1 MTSNSQVGGAS
12 FRDPAGFMFERDGM
26 LYRQVNQAG
35 RIDYDLLM
43 SSGLYERLVDRGLI
57 IPHQE
62 VDLPPAEP
70 LSAYKLLQPAR
81 IPFISYPYEWSFSQ
95 LKNAART
102 TLLIQKMALETGLSL
117 KDASAYNI
125 QFSGGRAKL
134 IDTLSFEKYQAGE
147 PWTAYRQFCQHF
159 LAPLALM
166 AYQDL
171 RLSGLLREYIDGIPL
186 DLASKLLPR
195 RTYFNPSLMIHLHLH
210 ARSMRRYSTRTV
222 ERATVSGKMS
232 KNALLGLIESL
243 LGAVSRLKVKVTGT
257 DWADYYDQTNY
268 SPAAFDAKKR
278 IVEEYLGQTGAQ
290 LVWDLGANTGE
301 FSRLATA
308 SGMLTIAFDI
318 DPAAVEKNYRA
329 CLRGKESLMLPLVM
343 DLTNPSPGLGWHQQE
358 RLSLLARG
366 PADAVLALALI
377 HHLVIGNNV
386 PLPRVV
392 QFLRD
397 CGKWLVIEFIPKE
410 DSQVQKM
417 LAMRQDIFSDYTQAG
432 FEAAFKASF
441 DILASAPV
449 AESNR
454 HIYLMRL
461 RQA

>member
-1 MTSNSQVGGAS
+1 MISTSQVGGAS
-12 FRDPAGFMFERDGM
+12 FRDPAGFIFEQDEV
-26 LYRQVNQAG
+26 LYRQVNRVGQA
-35 RIDYDLLM
+35 DYDLLM
-43 SSGLYERLVDRGLI
+43 SSGLYQRLVDRGFLI
-57 IPHQE
+57 SHQE
-62 VDLPPAEP
+62 VDMPPAEATI
-70 LSAYKLLQPAR
+70 AYKLLLPER

-102 TLLIQKMALETGLSL
+102 TLLIHKMALEAGLSL

-125 QFSGGRAKL
+125 QFSDGRGKL
-134 IDTLSFEKYQAGE
+134 IDTLSFEKYQTGE

-159 LAPLALM
+159 LAPLALI

-171 RLSGLLREYIDGIPL
+171 RLSGLLRDYIDGIPL
-186 DLASKLLPR
+186 DLASKLLPS
-195 RTYFNPSLMIHLHLH
+195 RTYINLGLLIHLHLH

-222 ERATVSGKMS
+222 KRSMVSGKMS
-232 KNALLGLIESL
+232 KNALLGLIDSL
-243 LGAVSRLKVKVTGT
+243 LGSISRLKVNVTGT

-268 SPAAFDAKKR
+268 TPAAFESKKLL
-278 IVEEYLGQTGAQ
+278 VAEYLGQTGAH

-308 SGMLTIAFDI
+308 VGIQTIAFDI

-329 CLRGKESLMLPLVM
+329 CLRDKERLLLPLVM
-343 DLTNPSPGLGWHQQE
+343 DLTNPSPGLGWHHQE
-358 RLSLLARG
+358 RRSLLARA

-397 CGKWLVIEFIPKE
+397 CGKWLIIEFIPKE

-417 LAMRQDIFSDYTQAG
+417 LAMRKDIFPGYTQGDFEEAFGAG
-432 FEAAFKASF
+432 FE
-441 DILASAPV
+441 ILASAQV
-449 AESNR
+449 EASNR
-454 HIYLMRL
+454 RIYLMRA
-461 RQA
+461 R

>member
-1 MTSNSQVGGAS
+1 MISTSHVGGAS
-12 FRDPAGFMFERDGM
+12 FRDPAGFIFEQDGV
-26 LYRQVNQAG
+26 LYRQVNLVGQA
-35 RIDYDLLM
+35 DYDLLM
-43 SSGLYERLVDRGLI
+43 SSGLYQRLVDRGYLI
-57 IPHQE
+57 SHQE
-62 VDLPPAEP
+62 VDLPPADP
-70 LSAYKLLQPAR
+70 AIAYKLLLPER

-95 LKNAART
+95 LKNAARI
-102 TLLIQKMALETGLSL
+102 TLLIQKMALEADQSL

-125 QFSGGRAKL
+125 QFSGGRGKL

-171 RLSGLLREYIDGIPL
+171 RLSGLLRDYIDGIPL
-186 DLASKLLPR
+186 DLTGKLLPI
-195 RTYFNPSLMIHLHLH
+195 RTYLNLGLLIHLHLH

-222 ERATVSGKMS
+222 ERSTVSGRMS
-232 KNALLGLIESL
+232 KNALLGLIDSL
-243 LGAVSRLKVKVTGT
+243 LGAISRLKVKVTGT

-268 SPAAFDAKKR
+268 TPAAFESKKR
-278 IVEEYLGQTGAQ
+278 LVAEYLGQTGAH

-308 SGMLTIAFDI
+308 AGIQTVAFDI

-329 CLRGKESLMLPLVM
+329 CLRDKERLLFPLVM
-343 DLTNPSPGLGWHQQE
+343 DLTNPSPGLGWHHQE
-358 RLSLLARG
+358 RRSLLARA

-397 CGKWLVIEFIPKE
+397 CGKWLIIEFIPKE

-417 LAMRQDIFSDYTQAG
+417 LAMRKDIFPGYTQAG
-432 FEAAFKASF
+432 FEKAFGAGF
-441 DILASAPV
+441 EILASAPV
-449 AESNR
+449 EASNR
-454 HIYLMRL
+454 RIYLMRA
-461 RQA
+461 R

>member
-1 MTSNSQVGGAS
+1 MISTSHVGGAS
-12 FRDPAGFMFERDGM
+12 FRDPAGFIFEQDGV
-26 LYRQVNQAG
+26 LYRQVNLVGQA
-35 RIDYDLLM
+35 DYDLLM
-43 SSGLYERLVDRGLI
+43 SSGLYQRLVDRGYLI
-57 IPHQE
+57 SHQE
-62 VDLPPAEP
+62 VDLPPADP
-70 LSAYKLLQPAR
+70 AIAYKLLLPER

-95 LKNAART
+95 LKNAARI
-102 TLLIQKMALETGLSL
+102 TLLIQKMALEADQSL

-125 QFSGGRAKL
+125 QFSGGRGKL

-171 RLSGLLREYIDGIPL
+171 RLSGLLRDYIDGIPL
-186 DLASKLLPR
+186 DLTGKLLPI
-195 RTYFNPSLMIHLHLH
+195 RTYLNLGLLIHLHLH

-222 ERATVSGKMS
+222 KRSTVSGRMS
-232 KNALLGLIESL
+232 KNALLGLIDSL
-243 LGAVSRLKVKVTGT
+243 LGAISRLKVKVTGT

-268 SPAAFDAKKR
+268 TPAAFESKKR
-278 IVEEYLGQTGAQ
+278 LVAEYLGQTGAH

-308 SGMLTIAFDI
+308 AGIQTVAFDI

-329 CLRGKESLMLPLVM
+329 CLRDKERLLFPLVM
-343 DLTNPSPGLGWHQQE
+343 DLTNPSPGLGWHHQE
-358 RLSLLARG
+358 RRSLLARA

-397 CGKWLVIEFIPKE
+397 CGKWLIIEFIPKE

-417 LAMRQDIFSDYTQAG
+417 LAMRKDIFPGYTQAG
-432 FEAAFKASF
+432 FEKAFGAGF
-441 DILASAPV
+441 EILASAPV
-449 AESNR
+449 EASNR
-454 HIYLMRL
+454 RIYLMRA
-461 RQA
+461 R